1 MEDAAISV
9 FQVQMELSVSAHT
22 KAAGIWPTI
31 TSTAW
36 WTQVPAVI
44 SYSSPASMGVASLR
58 NGNVTM
64 TMTVV
69 MAVMSCPQFVPFTRA
84 HQQPSLVAMD
94 DVCHTTIAVIITMT
108 VGTTAMRQD
117 ACSGTATA
125 PQSSLAA
132 MGGAFLSV
140 MSAMV

>member
-9 FQVQMELSVSAHT
+9 LQVQMELNVSVHM
-22 KAAGIWPTI
+22 KAAGIWPMI

-36 WTQVPAVI
+36 WTQVPAVV
-44 SYSSPASMGVASLR
+44 SPSSPASMGIASIR

-69 MAVMSCPQFVPFTRA
+69 MAVMSYPQSVPFTRA
-84 HQQPSLVAMD
+84 NQQPSLVPMG

-108 VGTTAMRQD
+108 VGTTVMRKD
-117 ACSGTATA
+117 ACSGTAIA

-132 MGGAFLSV
+132 TGGAFLSV